1 MLRAHPAPDAGM
13 IRNAPG
19 PEHLGRLP
27 KSNNLNRMDAIRP
40 SEVIHRAD
48 NRLLPDAKLLNNSLI
63 AFGVG
68 FSEVVEQAATLAH
81 HHEKTAPGGMI
92 LLMGF
97 EMFRQLANPR
107 AQDGNLNLRRTGV
120 VIGSPVVGNQSGFF
134 LSG

>member
-1 MLRAHPAPDAGM
+1 MQYAQKVVTQRSDT
-13 IRNAPG
+13 
-19 PEHLGRLP
+19 
-27 KSNNLNRMDAIRP
+27 
-40 SEVIHRAD
+40 
-48 NRLLPDAKLLNNSLI
+48 RLLADAKLLNNGLI

-68 FSEVVEQAATLAH
+68 FSEVIEQAARLAH

-97 EMFRQLANPR
+97 KMFCQLTNPGT
-107 AQDGNLNLRRTGV
+107 QDGDLNFRRTSV

>member
-13 IRNAPG
+13 IRNVPG

-27 KSNNLNRMDAIRP
+27 KSNNLNRMDAIRL

-48 NRLLPDAKLLNNSLI
+48 NRLLADAKLLNNSLI

-92 LLMGF
+92 FLMGF
-97 EMFRQLANPR
+97 EMFRQLANPS
-107 AQDGNLNLRRTGV
+107 AQDGNLNLRRTGI